1 MTSRELQLLENYLDG
16 TLAAADL
23 NELQTFL
30 RTSAAARAK
39 LRALAKIDA
48 GLTEIAAGHA
58 ASPTASHDT
67 IELPPSRGRWHRTAA
82 YGLVAASIVG
92 LVMILQAVR
101 TTNERAP
108 SLAKITLLDR
118 CEWIEGSPSR
128 KLGDELAAD
137 TLRLRSGGVELA
149 FESGPRITL
158 TGPAEFRIDS
168 ASAATLLAG
177 QLVFRNDRPDSTF
190 DLRTPYS
197 ELVDL
202 GTSYGVT
209 LGSGFEE
216 VRVFDGEVW
225 RTPKDNADGSVLIDA
240 GSARRFGRALPTFGE
255 EIAANNPQQNEMEPT
270 TNVAPHPV
278 ARQAWDGFDFADETY
293 AAGKL
298 PLAGEGWA
306 TPWQWHARDPAGNLV
321 EDVPLTITAG
331 EAVGSGIFYLQ
342 RRLAQP
348 IRLADEGV
356 IWFSVRFRWDASP
369 DEPRDTFFVTL
380 RSSEEAAAVG
390 PAERFVAPM
399 MSRRGDILVRF
410 GGISERRPMAMQR
423 GRPYRL
429 VGRIESHRDEP
440 DRISLALLP
449 GDASAPASPPES
461 WTITSRPVESDGL
474 LDLLVFHIQSTA
486 PVRIGAIRFAN
497 DWPALIKTPSAQP

>member
-1 MTSRELQLLENYLDG
+1 MTSRELQLLEHYLDG

-23 NELQTFL
+23 SELQTLL

-48 GLTEIAAGHA
+48 GLSEIAAGHS
-58 ASPTASHDT
+58 ASPAPRSDQV
-67 IELPPSRGRWHRTAA
+67 ELPPSRGRLRSTAV
-82 YGLVAASIVG
+82 YGLIAATAVG
-92 LVMILQAVR
+92 VVMILQAIRSPNDGDHVVNQM
-101 TTNERAP
+101 TPAAAA

-118 CEWIEGSPSR
+118 CEWIESSPSR
-128 KLGDELAAD
+128 KLGDGLAAD
-137 TLRLRSGGVELA
+137 TLRLRSGRVELA

-225 RTPKDNADGSVLIDA
+225 RTPKDDADGSVLIDA

-255 EIAANNPQQNEMEPT
+255 EIAANDPKRNEIEPT
-270 TNVAPHPV
+270 TSVAPDPV
-278 ARQAWDGFDFADETY
+278 ERQAWDGFDFADKAY
-293 AAGKL
+293 AAGEL

-306 TPWQWHARDPAGNLV
+306 TSWQWHARDPAGNLV
-321 EDVPLTITAG
+321 EDVPLTIAHG

-342 RRLAQP
+342 RRLARP
-348 IRLADEGV
+348 IRLADEGLT
-356 IWFSVRFRWDASP
+356 WFSVRFRWDALP

-380 RSSEEAAAVG
+380 RS
-390 PAERFVAPM
+390 
-399 MSRRGDILVRF
+399 
-410 GGISERRPMAMQR
+410 
-423 GRPYRL
+423 
-429 VGRIESHRDEP
+429 
-440 DRISLALLP
+440 
-449 GDASAPASPPES
+449 
-461 WTITSRPVESDGL
+461 
-474 LDLLVFHIQSTA
+474 
-486 PVRIGAIRFAN
+486 
-497 DWPALIKTPSAQP
+497 